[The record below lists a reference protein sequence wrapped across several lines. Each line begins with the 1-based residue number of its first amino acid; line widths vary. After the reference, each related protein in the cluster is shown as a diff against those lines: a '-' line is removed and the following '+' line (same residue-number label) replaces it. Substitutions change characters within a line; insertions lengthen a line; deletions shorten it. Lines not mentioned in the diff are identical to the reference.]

1 MREVVLKNTTEVT
14 ALDLIKNF
22 SYFNYKLKGIPSTLK
37 FLKYMKSES
46 ALCFAKCIEY
56 SAKEFPN
63 NIALRYEDEQYTYQ
77 ALNERINQVAAAL
90 KSKGISNGDVVVLFM
105 ENRPEYLIYV
115 HALAKLGAIAAL
127 INSSLSSR
135 VLLHSV
141 SLVKPKSVI
150 VGQELLE
157 VFDKVRA
164 NSNDGEGIPQDL
176 MFVND
181 AANKKAAS
189 AIIKSGAYQDI
200 ETLASA
206 QNKKNVSSNIKIKSK
221 DPVLYIYTSGTT
233 GLPKATIQNDRKLFS
248 VYSGLGKVI
257 NRVSANDVLYC
268 SLPLYHATGLLICW
282 LTAASNGASFVIKR
296 KFSASEFWNDV
307 EHYKITVLC
316 YVGELCRYLVNQKQ
330 SAKDKKH
337 TVRMAVGNGLKADLW
352 NTFKERFAIKEIRE
366 LYASSEGNVATFNM
380 FNLDETAGF
389 LSGQSAIVE
398 FDNEQGAPVKNAQGK
413 LIKVKKGEAGLLL
426 GKITKATPFEGY
438 TQSDAN
444 KSKIIKHAFAKNDE
458 WFNTGDLVREVGWR
472 HIQFVDRTGDT
483 YRWKG
488 ENISTTEV
496 ENVANQF
503 KGIAESI
510 AYGVEIPDTNGRAG
524 MLALVLA
531 ESNSEDKQD
540 IDLTSF
546 LKFLRAELPAY
557 AVPVFI
563 RFMTAIETTG
573 TFKYQRNKL
582 QEQNFNPALI
592 SEPLFICLPGESE
605 YQVLDAETYLK
616 ITQNKFR
623 F

>member
-1 MREVVLKNTTEVT
+1 MVVILKNSKKIT

-22 SYFNYKLKGIPSTLK
+22 SYLNYKLRGIPSAVK
-37 FLKYMKSES
+37 FLRYMKAES

-63 NIALRYEDEQYTYQ
+63 NIALRYESESYTYQ
-77 ALNERINQVAAAL
+77 QLNERINQVASAL
-90 KSKGISNGDVVVLFM
+90 KSKGITNGDVVALFM
-105 ENRPEYLIYV
+105 ENRPEYIIYV

-127 INSSLSSR
+127 INSSLTSR

-141 SLVKPKSVI
+141 SLAKPVTVI
-150 VGQELLE
+150 IGQELLE
-157 VFDKVRA
+157 VFEKVR
-164 NSNDGEGIPQDL
+164 SGEGIPKDL
-176 MFVND
+176 MFVTD
-181 AANKKAAS
+181 AANKNVANS
-189 AIIKSGAYQDI
+189 IIKTDCYQDI
-200 ETLASA
+200 ESLVSLQRKDNVASA
-206 QNKKNVSSNIKIKSK
+206 QSIKPKE
-221 DPVLYIYTSGTT
+221 PVLYIYTSGTT
-233 GLPKATIQNDRKLFS
+233 GLPKATIQNDRKLFG
-248 VYSGLGKVI
+248 VYAGLGKVI
-257 NRVSANDVLYC
+257 NRFSAKDVLYC

-282 LTAASNGASFVIKR
+282 LSAASNGATFVIKR
-296 KFSASEFWNDV
+296 KFSASEFWQDV
-307 EHYKITVLC
+307 EHYQITVLC
-316 YVGELCRYLVNQKQ
+316 YVGELCRYLVSQKK
-330 SAKDKKH
+330 SSKDTKH
-337 TVRMAVGNGLKADLW
+337 SVRIAVGNGLKADLW
-352 NTFKERFAIKEIRE
+352 NTFKERFGIKEIRE
-366 LYASSEGNVATFNM
+366 LYASSEGNIATFNM

-398 FDNEQGAPVKNAQGK
+398 FDNEQGAPIKNAKGK

-438 TQSDAN
+438 TQSEAN
-444 KSKIIKHAFAKNDE
+444 KNKIINGAFSKNDA

-496 ENVANQF
+496 ENIANHYE
-503 KGIAESI
+503 GINESI
-510 AYGVEIPDTNGRAG
+510 AYGVEIPETNGRAG

-531 ESNSEDKQD
+531 DDKKE
-540 IDLTSF
+540 IDLNKF
-546 LKFLRAELPAY
+546 LKYLRTELPTY

-563 RFMTAIETTG
+563 RFVQALETTG

-582 QEQNFNPALI
+582 QEQSFDPDKI
-592 SEPLFICLPGESE
+592 SEPLFVCLPSANEFQS
-605 YQVLDAETYLK
+605 LDADTFLK